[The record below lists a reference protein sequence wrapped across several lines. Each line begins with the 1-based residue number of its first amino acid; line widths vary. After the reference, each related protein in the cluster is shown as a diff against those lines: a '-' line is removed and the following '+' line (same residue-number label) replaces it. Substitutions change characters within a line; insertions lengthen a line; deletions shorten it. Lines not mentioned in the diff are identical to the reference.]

1 MVVFINIVHGSQMA
15 PALVELSTSKE
26 RNSSSKKYMN
36 NISCMSH
43 LNIELVDKIRFADSS
58 PLFTCDIEQ
67 VKEGEHNCK
76 IKKFSC
82 QGMVSDESDKSP
94 ISNLNGKVLNPL
106 KNENALKDEFYCNVK
121 KTNGETTD
129 LKIEI
134 KEEPECFHHKSTT
147 TTLDQREPQ
156 PFAEYKPSNRI
167 IQILNKKET
176 SVQKNYS
183 HIHSKLI
190 NLNNRIN
197 NLSSKN
203 FTAHV
208 ASFVNKSDI
217 LEHQRKNEESNR
229 GIIENTIPVGT
240 NQLPLK
246 HAFDLCSLTDDEEE
260 LQYKQKISFQTKKT
274 KNLRY
279 VYFVNLGTI
288 SVTFIKKSL
297 KTTI

>member
-1 MVVFINIVHGSQMA
+1 
-15 PALVELSTSKE
+15 
-26 RNSSSKKYMN
+26 
-36 NISCMSH
+36 MSH

-279 VYFVNLGTI
+279 VYCLLYTSPSPRDGLL
-288 SVTFIKKSL
+288 SRMPSSA
-297 KTTI
+297 